1 MPPSRGKDVDA
12 LGGVTLPD
20 SVTFIGD
27 DAFHECP
34 GNLTLTV
41 GRDSYAK
48 EYASANGITYTYPD
62 ANDWLYS

>member
-20 SVTFIGD
+20 SVTSIGEG
-27 DAFHECP
+27 AFFGCP
-34 GNLTLTV
+34 ANLMLTV
-41 GRDSYAK
+41 GRDSYAA
-48 EYASANGITYTYPD
+48 EYASANGIMYTYPD